1 MIRRPPRSTR
11 TDTLFPYTTLF
22 RSDAGDGDLRSGHDG
37 VPEGLDLAATI
48 VGGRGA
54 RQPLAGC
61 RRGQGGDEVLP
72 ELLLQHPRQI
82 FGLAHRHNEGAGTA
96 DDVLAEVVCQV
107 VALAEHDAVDGDARE
122 IGRAHV

>member
-1 MIRRPPRSTR
+1 MRI
-11 TDTLFPYTTLF
+11 
-22 RSDAGDGDLRSGHDG
+22 SDWSSDVCSSDL
-37 VPEGLDLAATI
+37 LAATI

-96 DDVLAEVVCQV
+96 DDVLAAVVRSEERRVGKECV
-107 VALAEHDAVDGDARE
+107 STCRSRWSPYH
-122 IGRAHV
+122 